1 MSLIYLIL
9 ILLVI
14 SNIFFI
20 SLLIKK
26 GKFEDF
32 KYLIQKKVEL
42 KNEKDFIAPKE
53 LVEHQKEEIKLLKY
67 FIELCEKHDIKY
79 IATAGTLLGA
89 IRHKGFIPW
98 DDDIDLAL
106 PKESIH
112 KLKNLTEEM
121 KKDNIY
127 IDFEPRKRN
136 LFKTDLTINQ
146 LHYIDNSMNKKDIW
160 IDLFEFEF
168 KDNLYYHKTK
178 FQQEKCP
185 KEIFLKEEFEETID
199 VPFENIKIKVP
210 KNPYKLLRRMF
221 GDWENLIYDGL
232 HQFKDKEVGMK

>member
-26 GKFEDF
+26 GKFKDF
-32 KYLIQKKVEL
+32 KYLVQKTVEL
-42 KNEKDFIAPKE
+42 EKEKDFIAPRE
-53 LVEHQKEEIKLLKY
+53 LIEHQKKQVKLLKY

-79 IATAGTLLGA
+79 VATAGTLLGA

-106 PKESIH
+106 PKESID

-127 IDFEPRKRN
+127 IDFEPKKTN
-136 LFKTDLTINQ
+136 LFKPDHTINQ
-146 LHYIDNSMNKKDIW
+146 LHYIDSSMNKKDIW
-160 IDLFEFEF
+160 IDLFEFQF
-168 KDNLYYHKTK
+168 KDNLYYHKTEY
-178 FQQEKCP
+178 QQEVCL
-185 KEIFLKEEFEETID
+185 KEIFLKEEFEETTD

-221 GDWENLIYDGL
+221 GDWENLIYEGL
-232 HQFKDKEVGMK
+232 HEFKDKEVGMK

>member
-1 MSLIYLIL
+1 MPLVFFII

-26 GKFEDF
+26 GKFKDF
-32 KYLIQKKVEL
+32 RYLVQKTVEL
-42 KNEKDFIAPKE
+42 EKEKDFIAPKE

-67 FIELCEKHDIKY
+67 FIELCEKHNIKY
-79 IATAGTLLGA
+79 VATAGTLLGA

-136 LFKTDLTINQ
+136 LFKTDTTINQ
-146 LHYIDNSMNKKDIW
+146 LHYIDNSINKKDIYL
-160 IDLFEFEF
+160 DLFEFEF
-168 KDNLYYHKTK
+168 KDNLYYHKTE
-178 FQQEKCP
+178 FQQEQCP
-185 KEIFLKEEFEETID
+185 KEIFLKEEFEETTD
-199 VPFENIKIKVP
+199 APFENIKIKVP